1 MTSTP
6 TVAERDR
13 ILIDHCAAVA
23 RDEQAIERSI
33 DVGVPTIR
41 DSREE
46 AFRVK
51 DELFAAQQSEP
62 WKNQPTGT
70 PEEVFEWL
78 ARYVEIGYRH
88 LVFYWPAPYDEETMV
103 RMANEVRPK
112 LEAMVA

>member
-1 MTSTP
+1 MK
-6 TVAERDR
+6 AFR
-13 ILIDHCAAVA
+13 I
-23 RDEQAIERSI
+23 IERSI

-41 DSREE
+41 DSRDE
-46 AFRVK
+46 AFRIK
-51 DELFAAQQSEP
+51 HELFAAQQSEL
-62 WKNQPTGT
+62 WLNQPTGT

-112 LEAMVA
+112 LEAMVG